1 MQSGYINLKECQSG
15 QLLNTCEK
23 KHDYPTAVLRNDGFS
38 DSYDTFVV
46 NQKIVLRLK
55 FSAQKRHLRKATK
68 RWQHAEKDNP
78 QS

>member
-1 MQSGYINLKECQSG
+1 MTGTNDIRQERQ
-15 QLLNTCEK
+15 
-23 KHDYPTAVLRNDGFS
+23 PVTAVWRNGGFS
-38 DSYDTFVV
+38 ASYDTFVV

>member
-1 MQSGYINLKECQSG
+1 MQSEYIHLIKYQSG
-15 QLLNTCEK
+15 QLLNTHEK
-23 KHDYPTAVLRNDGFS
+23 KHDCLTAVLRNDGFS

-55 FSAQKRHLRKATK
+55 FSGQKRHLRKATK

>member
-1 MQSGYINLKECQSG
+1 MTTKNSRKTKRQ
-15 QLLNTCEK
+15 
-23 KHDYPTAVLRNDGFS
+23 PVTAVWRNGGFS
-38 DSYDTFVV
+38 ASYDTFVV

-55 FSAQKRHLRKATK
+55 FSGQKRHLRKATK